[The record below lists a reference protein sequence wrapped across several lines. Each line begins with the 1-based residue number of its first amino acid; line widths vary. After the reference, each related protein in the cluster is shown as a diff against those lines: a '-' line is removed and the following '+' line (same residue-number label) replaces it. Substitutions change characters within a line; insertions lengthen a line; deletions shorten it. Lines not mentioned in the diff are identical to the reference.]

1 MAGKYQAP
9 TRRRRARR
17 RSPAAALL
25 ALLAAGILVVLAIV
39 YGPKLLAG
47 RQAATQPGAT
57 DPPTTQAPT
66 ETQVPVESL
75 APTQMPTQAP
85 TEPPVPWNLTLVN
98 AAHPLPEDWT
108 IELTTLRN
116 GTQVDSRIYPDLQAM
131 FDACRAAGMSPIVN
145 SAYRSTQDQ
154 QRILDGYIDD
164 YLAQGYTQEDARTEA
179 LKWVARPG
187 TSEHELGLSVD
198 IDAESMTYE
207 DNLEVWSWLSEHCT
221 EYGFILRYTAA
232 GEAYTGISP
241 EAWHF
246 RYVGREAAEEIQRSD
261 ITLEE
266 YLIEWLGLY
275 EGPLEAAA

>member
-1 MAGKYQAP
+1 MAGKYQNCS
-9 TRRRRARR
+9 RRK
-17 RSPAAALL
+17 SPASPLP
-25 ALLAAGILVVLAIV
+25 ALLAAGILVILAILC
-39 YGPKLLAG
+39 GPKLLAS
-47 RQAATQPGAT
+47 RQTEARPAITESAASQ
-57 DPPTTQAPT
+57 
-66 ETQVPVESL
+66 EE
-75 APTQMPTQAP
+75 TQAP
-85 TEPPVPWNLTLVN
+85 TEPPTQSPTNPPTEAPTEASIPWYLTLVN
-98 AAHPLPEDWT
+98 ASHPLPEDWE
-108 IELTTLRN
+108 IELTTLGN
-116 GTQVDSRIYPDLQAM
+116 GKQVDNRIYPDLQAM
-131 FDACRAAGMSPIVN
+131 FDACRAGGMAPIVN

-164 YLAQGYTQEDARTEA
+164 YLAQGYSREDAREEA
-179 LKWVARPG
+179 LKWVALPG

-207 DNLEVWSWLSEHCT
+207 ENLEVWSWMAEHCA

-266 YLIEWLGLY
+266 YLIERLGLY
-275 EGPLEAAA
+275 AGPLDADAA